1 MKPSNIGKKFM
12 KTITITLSVALV
24 SLMSLT
30 SVHAATLAGVTLAD
44 QATVGNKTLVLNGIG
59 LRTATMMKVKVYVI
73 GLYLESKTSDA
84 NKILKSGLTKRI
96 EMQFV
101 RDVSAKDITKGWTE
115 GFENNTGDV
124 VSIQSEILKF
134 NSSMRDMKEGDS
146 LVIEFNMSRVTVLIN
161 NEKIKMISGATFQQA
176 LLGIWLGPKPPNKE
190 LKAGILGK

>member
-1 MKPSNIGKKFM
+1 
-12 KTITITLSVALV
+12 
-24 SLMSLT
+24 
-30 SVHAATLAGVTLAD
+30 
-44 QATVGNKTLVLNGIG
+44 
-59 LRTATMMKVKVYVI
+59 
-73 GLYLESKTSDA
+73 
-84 NKILKSGLTKRI
+84 
-96 EMQFV
+96 MQFV

>member
-1 MKPSNIGKKFM
+1 MKSSSIGKKFK

-30 SVHAATLAGVTLAD
+30 TIQAGTLAGVTMAD
-44 QATVGNKTLVLNGIG
+44 QATVGNKTLVLNGMG

-73 GLYLESKTSDA
+73 GLYLEKKTSDA
-84 NKILKSGLTKRI
+84 NAILNSGLTKRI

-146 LVIEFNMSRVTVLIN
+146 LVIEFDMSRVTVLIN
-161 NEKIKMISGATFQQA
+161 NEKIKMISSATFQKA

-190 LKAGILGK
+190 LKAGILGN